1 MSGAPAEPSPAVM
14 ARDAAPSSGWL
25 TGCCLPCVA
34 SPFLDAALL
43 LAPVCCGLSSYLGME
58 RTQAA
63 NHNDL
68 ALWSLQ
74 HPGRGAGCPWYCGFG
89 CGLPIGA
96 VFRWWTYL
104 DGSIP
109 LTVNVEYGLF
119 ARSNGR
125 TPYLRREAWF
135 GKYFGFTGKL
145 TLADGDRMD
154 AMLEGAMDRG
164 EYLGPHPLTNM
175 PSFSD
180 GSTSFPLALPSG
192 HCPMNTGAHATFI
205 AMFQRYFWNAEA
217 RARLAPDNEVARRAE
232 AELATGFAAAVSLY
246 ERAPAKFAAG
256 WSGRDLAFID
266 VYLTRPVFWG
276 MLGVDI
282 GAAGTPEYEL
292 AMWAQDKVNLGASYF
307 TIYDVVPSRLVS
319 LLGLNRD
326 KLRRLHELVQGCD
339 ALRDFAPESST
350 DGWVDEREGRT
361 AQMLVDD
368 LNGASPRCVSK
379 EEFVAQLVPVL
390 IMAALQGPKTLGR
403 TIASSHFGG
412 IRTGRLA
419 SAEEEAYP
427 LCPPPGFAFP
437 YGSRAKLQL
446 VVLETLRVNL
456 PVYETVGKLAA
467 PLSVADYAGRGPQTF
482 PKGCPVLL
490 SYPSTSASSEV
501 YGDSALTFDPTAHA
515 GGLQERLNGFNGV
528 GTAGRRLCPGRDLSL
543 EMLVSM
549 LEVFGRVQRRQAA
562 ASAA

>member
-96 VFRWWTYL
+96 IFRWWSYL
-104 DGSIP
+104 DGSMP

-135 GKYFGFTGKL
+135 GRAFGFTGKL
-145 TLADGDRMD
+145 TLADGDRIN

-246 ERAPAKFAAG
+246 ERAPTKFAAG

-266 VYLTRPVFWG
+266 VYLTRLVFWG

-307 TIYDVVPSRLVS
+307 TIYDMVPSRLVS

-368 LNGASPRCVSK
+368 LNGASPRR
-379 EEFVAQLVPVL
+379 VPPRRSCR
-390 IMAALQGPKTLGR
+390 AAGAGADHGSAAGAKDPRPHHRLEPLWRHPHRPPRQRGGGGR
-403 TIASSHFGG
+403 TRGSPPRVPTCAHGESGPSSGSA
-412 IRTGRLA
+412 TGFR
-419 SAEEEAYP
+419 
-427 LCPPPGFAFP
+427 CTWR
-437 YGSRAKLQL
+437 RA
-446 VVLETLRVNL
+446 R
-456 PVYETVGKLAA
+456 AA
-467 PLSVADYAGRGPQTF
+467 PPRP
-482 PKGCPVLL
+482 
-490 SYPSTSASSEV
+490 SASSSTPSLRPPPSPSRRAP
-501 YGDSALTFDPTAHA
+501 SA
-515 GGLQERLNGFNGV
+515 
-528 GTAGRRLCPGRDLSL
+528 
-543 EMLVSM
+543 
-549 LEVFGRVQRRQAA
+549 
-562 ASAA
+562 

>member
-1 MSGAPAEPSPAVM
+1 
-14 ARDAAPSSGWL
+14 
-25 TGCCLPCVA
+25 
-34 SPFLDAALL
+34 
-43 LAPVCCGLSSYLGME
+43 ME

-266 VYLTRPVFWG
+266 VYLTRLVFWG

-368 LNGASPRCVSK
+368 LNGASPRRVSK

-446 VVLETLRVNL
+446 VVPRPRRGSHMLQLALDTALQSHSLCGRGPRISEHTLHDPDSRLPLPVITRQVLETLRVNL

-482 PKGCPVLL
+482 PKGCSVLL